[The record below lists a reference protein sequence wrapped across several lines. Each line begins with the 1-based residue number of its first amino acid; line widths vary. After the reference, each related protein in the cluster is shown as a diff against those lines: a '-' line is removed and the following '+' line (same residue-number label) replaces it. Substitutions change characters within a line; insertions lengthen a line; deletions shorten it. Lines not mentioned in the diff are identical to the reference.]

1 MKKTSVV
8 LVGILLIST
17 GLLCI
22 APFANTQSE
31 PILHVAVSLDSLGG
45 IVNAVGQ
52 DNVGIAVLLPEGV
65 EPHAI
70 QLPQSAIESASSA
83 DLLVVTGHFPWE
95 VDLANQTG
103 TPFISLEDYEEFGAE
118 LSPLPGNHEGEGD
131 EHGEGNLHS
140 YWLLPKNAIAI
151 ANATQAAFSNL
162 APVYTDTW
170 QSAFENFVEEVE
182 EFNELIS
189 RFDSE
194 NHFSDLTAIAIF
206 PAEAYVAET
215 FGIEVKAVIQE
226 GDNVFI
232 AGAELLG
239 VQTALVNGSIDI
251 IIGSDIAR
259 LQAGGEY
266 AIQLAEDTGSQ
277 IIWWR
282 TTFSS
287 GSSSYLSV
295 MIFNLGVLVSSLEN
309 TAGSSSEPITNF
321 IAIGIAGFLAVVVLV
336 ETVLLYQR
344 IRQEE

>member
-8 LVGILLIST
+8 LFGLLLIST
-17 GLLCI
+17 GLVGI
-22 APFANTQSE
+22 APFAKAQSE
-31 PILHVAVSLDSLGG
+31 PILRVAVSLDSLGG

-52 DNVGIAVLLPEGV
+52 DNVDIAVLLPEGV
-65 EPHAI
+65 EPHAA

-182 EFNELIS
+182 EFNELVS
-189 RFDSE
+189 GFDSE

-206 PAEAYVAET
+206 PAEAYVAEA
-215 FGIEVKAVIQE
+215 FGIEVKAVLQE
-226 GDNVFI
+226 GDNIFI

-287 GSSSYLSV
+287 GASNYLSI
-295 MIFNLGVLVSSLEN
+295 MAFNLGVLVSSLEN

-321 IAIGIAGFLAVVVLV
+321 IAIGIAGFLSVVVLV
-336 ETVLLYQR
+336 ETVLLYIR
-344 IRQEE
+344 IGKEE